1 VAGRDTSCKESIA
14 LQYPSSSLMR
24 NPSSSSTC
32 NVSHP
37 NNCTL
42 TYATTQGNSHMFLQ
56 FVYFEIYLQSIKIT
70 GHNLESITEE
80 MDIDQNIHSI
90 IGMLVAYWPSDV

>member
-1 VAGRDTSCKESIA
+1 
-14 LQYPSSSLMR
+14 
-24 NPSSSSTC
+24 
-32 NVSHP
+32 
-37 NNCTL
+37 
-42 TYATTQGNSHMFLQ
+42 MFLQ